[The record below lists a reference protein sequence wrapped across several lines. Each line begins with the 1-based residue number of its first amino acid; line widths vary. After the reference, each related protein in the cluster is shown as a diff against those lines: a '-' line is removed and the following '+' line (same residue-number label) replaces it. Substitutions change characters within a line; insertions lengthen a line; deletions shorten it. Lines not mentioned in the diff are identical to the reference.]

1 MKHLNLFLTGA
12 AAILAGPA
20 LAQSPA
26 PAPEATAP
34 AAAAPAAP
42 AAPATEAEVGQFT
55 TALVAV
61 NEIQKDT
68 AMSAEDKQKAM
79 VAKVQ
84 ESGLDPL
91 RFNELAKAMQDAN
104 GEFQKKVQAELAKRQ
119 TAPAG

>member
-1 MKHLNLFLTGA
+1 MKHLNLFLAGA
-12 AAILAGPA
+12 AVMIAGPA
-20 LAQSPA
+20 LAQAPA
-26 PAPEATAP
+26 PAPE
-34 AAAAPAAP
+34 AAAPAAP
-42 AAPATEAEVGQFT
+42 AAPAPATEAEVGQFT

-61 NEIQKDT
+61 NEIQKD
-68 AMSAEDKQKAM
+68 AALSAEDKQKAM

-91 RFNELAKAMQDAN
+91 RFNELAQAMQSSD

>member
-1 MKHLNLFLTGA
+1 MKHLNLFLAGA
-12 AAILAGPA
+12 AAILAGPV
-20 LAQSPA
+20 LAQSTAPAPA
-26 PAPEATAP
+26 PAPEA
-34 AAAAPAAP
+34 AAPAA

-61 NEIQKDT
+61 NEIQKDAALST
-68 AMSAEDKQKAM
+68 EDKQKAM

-91 RFNELAKAMQDAN
+91 RFNELAQAMQSSD

-119 TAPAG
+119 TPPEG